1 MVRTRPRRDSA
12 AVAQAIII
20 GVMSLIFRM
29 VVAASLLA
37 ILAPRPVY
45 AFPGRSKDKE
55 AELIAKIERE
65 NNPGKKA
72 RLQLRLARLKL
83 KEAGQA
89 YDAHD
94 FGEGKTLLRQY
105 LGYVRESWATL
116 QGADSAVK
124 KHLRAFKD
132 LEISLRE
139 DDRILQDL
147 RHHVPY
153 PESENVKKIAEESR
167 AVHNQVLEAIFPAE
181 GVPKRNRKPLS
192 SPKSAMPAKLG
203 ALQS

>member
-1 MVRTRPRRDSA
+1 MVIAGLIRDSA

-20 GVMSLIFRM
+20 VVMSLILRM

-37 ILAPRPVY
+37 VPGRVSLH
-45 AFPGRSKDKE
+45 AFPGPNKDKE
-55 AELIAKIERE
+55 EKLIAKIERE

-72 RLQLRLARLKL
+72 RLQLRLAKLKL

-89 YDAHD
+89 YDSRD
-94 FGEGKTLLRQY
+94 FGEGKSLLRQY
-105 LGYVRESWATL
+105 LGYVRDSWATL
-116 QGADSAVK
+116 QGADNGVR
-124 KHLRAFKD
+124 KHLPAFKD

-139 DDRILQDL
+139 DDRFLQDL

-167 AVHNQVLEAIFPAE
+167 AVHNQVLEAIFP
-181 GVPKRNRKPLS
+181 GDGTPKGNRKRLR
-192 SPKSAMPAKLG
+192 SPRSAVPAKLG